1 MKLEFHPS
9 GERLLGVAGSVRHS
23 LAEDLLFC
31 HKDSVIDGGRGF
43 WHVICSYPNAC
54 IPDRMGGMAS
64 ETLIYNPDKL

>member
-31 HKDSVIDGGRGF
+31 HKDSVIDGGGAFGTLFAFTLMR
-43 WHVICSYPNAC
+43 
-54 IPDRMGGMAS
+54 AS
-64 ETLIYNPDKL
+64 PIGWGA